1 MRIGFDAKRVFFNT
15 TGLGNYGR
23 DVLRVLH
30 RHRPEHEL
38 IAYTPGKGRVPFD
51 LGERFRAR
59 APRGLLGRALPAAW
73 RTAGVAADAAR
84 DGVELFHGLTGEL
97 PLGLARHGIRSV
109 VTIHDLIFERFPEL
123 YRPIDRQLYRWKM
136 RGAATRADLVLAISE
151 QTKRDLGE
159 FYGVPAEKVL
169 VVYQGC
175 HAIFRQAIAP
185 EARAE
190 VARRLELPEVFLLSV
205 GTIERR
211 KNLEVVV
218 RALAGLP
225 GVPLVAVG
233 RATAYQAELVAL
245 ARELGVEERLRF
257 IAGPGLS
264 DLAALYALATV
275 VVYPS
280 IFEGFGLPIIE
291 GLCSGTPVVT
301 STGSC
306 FAEAG
311 GPSTAYVDP
320 HDPEAWRE
328 TLATLLADP
337 ERRRAMV
344 GAGREWAERFTDPS
358 IASALDAAY
367 RRARP

>member
-30 RHRPEHEL
+30 RHCPAHEL
-38 IAYTPGKGRVPFD
+38 VAYTPGKGRVAFALD
-51 LGERFRAR
+51 GRFEVRTPHGPIWRAF
-59 APRGLLGRALPAAW
+59 PAAW

-97 PLGLARHGIRSV
+97 PLGLARHGVRSV
-109 VTIHDLIFERFPEL
+109 VTIHDLIFERYPEL
-123 YRPIDRQLYRWKM
+123 YRPIDRRIYRWKM
-136 RGAATRADLVLAISE
+136 RGAARRADLVLAISD
-151 QTKRDLGE
+151 QTKRDLVE
-159 FYGVPAEKVL
+159 LYGVPAGKVR

-175 HAIFRQAIAP
+175 HAAFRQPVAP

-190 VARRLELPEVFLLSV
+190 VSRRFALPPVFLLAV

-233 RATAYQAELVAL
+233 RATPYLDELKAL
-245 ARELGVEERLRF
+245 AREAGVEDRVRF
-257 IAGPGLS
+257 LQGAS
-264 DLAALYALATV
+264 VADLVALNALATL

-280 IFEGFGLPIIE
+280 LFEGFGLPIIE
-291 GLCSGTPVVT
+291 GLCAGTPVVT
-301 STGSC
+301 SKGGC

-311 GPSTAYVDP
+311 GPSSAYADP
-320 HDPEAWRE
+320 HDPEEWRE
-328 TLATLLADP
+328 TLAALLADP
-337 ERRRAMV
+337 DRRRAMAA
-344 GAGREWAERFTDPS
+344 AGRDWAERFADPA
-358 IASALDAAY
+358 IARALDEAY
-367 RRARP
+367 RSVA